1 MRILYG
7 VTGEGMGHATRSK
20 VVLEHLLGSHAI
32 EVVVS
37 GRAHGFLSRAFPSL
51 KVHEIH
57 GLSMVYED
65 NRVRKARTAYEV
77 LRGIV
82 HVPENLETMRRI
94 RHDFHPELCIAD
106 FESLAYLF
114 AKEHGLPVLSIDNMQ
129 IINRCR
135 HSDIEIPDDE
145 RGAWRLARAFVKAK
159 LPGCDHYF
167 ITTFFFPEVRKK
179 RTSLHPPILRQPIL
193 EAKQRAAR
201 GEQVLVYQTSDS
213 NTELL
218 PLLRRLPHRF
228 VVYGFKRNEEQGNV
242 VLRDFSEAGFIDDL
256 AGCRAVVSGGGFSL
270 MGEAIYLGKPMYS
283 IPLRGQ
289 FEQTLNA
296 LYLEKLGYGE
306 HHEQLTAKSLDRFLS
321 REAEYAATL
330 AAWRQEGNH
339 HLLAALDDK
348 IAEIQQHGRLV

>member
-1 MRILYG
+1 MKILYG
-7 VTGEGMGHATRSK
+7 VTGEGMGHATRSR
-20 VVLEHLLGSHAI
+20 VVLDHLVEKH
-32 EVVVS
+32 EVQVVVS
-37 GRAHGFLSRAFPSL
+37 GRAHGYLSRAFPSL

-57 GLSMVYED
+57 GLTMVYED

-94 RHDFHPELCIAD
+94 RHDFGPEVCIAD

-135 HSDIEIPDDE
+135 HNGIKIPDEE

-167 ITTFFFPEVRKK
+167 ITTFFFPEVRRK
-179 RTSLHPPILRQPIL
+179 RTSLHPPILRRPIL
-193 EAKQRAAR
+193 DARAGATR
-201 GEQVLVYQTSDS
+201 GEHVLVYQTSDTH
-213 NTELL
+213 TELV
-218 PLLRRLPHRF
+218 PLLRKLPHRF
-228 VVYGFKRNEEQGNV
+228 VVYGYKRSESVGNV
-242 VLRDFSEAGFIDDL
+242 TLKDFSEEGFVEDL
-256 AGCRAVVSGGGFSL
+256 ATCRAVVAGGGFSL
-270 MGEAIYLGKPMYS
+270 MGEAIYLGKPLYS

-306 HHEQLTAKSLDRFLS
+306 YHPQLTGKSLDRFLES
-321 REAEYAATL
+321 ADDYAEALSE
-330 AAWRQEGNH
+330 WRQDGNH
-339 HLLAALDDK
+339 HLLSALDEK
-348 IAEIQQHGRLV
+348 LAEVEEKGRLV